1 MKKTLA
7 LSVVICCTAIL
18 LVLSGCFSHDSK
30 KEKSYS
36 EIMSEKLVSF
46 TDCANA
52 FSDSLEKIAGSKSA
66 PSDSQIAD
74 IRAALEELK
83 KSCADLAGQD
93 APAQYAEAQ
102 QALDDA
108 MADYSKAIEKCDA
121 LLAFYSQYDEMYR
134 KFKNPNEG
142 RAEIEKSERAVYD
155 EFAQS
160 MRTATESF
168 RAACRKF
175 NKAK

>member
-1 MKKTLA
+1 MKKIHA
-7 LSVVICCTAIL
+7 LSVVICCAALL
-18 LVLSGCFSHDSK
+18 LVISGCKAHDDN

-66 PSDSQIAD
+66 PSDSQIAE
-74 IRAALEELK
+74 IRTALDELK
-83 KSCADLAGQD
+83 KACAGLAGQD
-93 APAQYAEAQ
+93 APKQYSEAQ

-108 MADYSKAIEKCDA
+108 MEEYSKAMEKCDA

-134 KFKNPNEG
+134 KFKNPTEG
-142 RAEIEKSERAVYD
+142 RSEIEKSERAVYD
-155 EFAQS
+155 EFAQA
-160 MRTATESF
+160 MQTATESF
-168 RAACRKF
+168 RAACKKF
-175 NKAK
+175 SKVK